1 MKKFFKS
8 IMEAIIAAR
17 MAKAEAIIKGY
28 RGS

>member
-1 MKKFFKS
+1 MKKFLKS

-17 MAKAEAIIKGY
+17 MAKAEMIIKGH

>member
-8 IMEAIIAAR
+8 IVEAIIAAR
-17 MAKAEAIIKGY
+17 MAKAEMLVKGQ